1 MIEGFRLGVFSR
13 GTTLWDGLDFAFGDA
28 AAWFVAGPPS
38 SGKTLLLSI
47 LRGERRPDAG
57 DVLVSG
63 ESLYRGNAA
72 LARAWRASCGHVPE
86 QTIADARLTVGD
98 LFRRSALAGGGVRE
112 SERKDRT
119 DRLLEMV
126 GLPGAL
132 GWRIAELSISERVRA
147 CLAAE
152 LLRGPKVL
160 FCDGV
165 VAGAGIPCREMLW
178 GLFRALAR
186 EGNTVVLAERTIPE
200 RWALAAGDAE
210 PVGPFRVYRLPVPGG
225 ERRRKENPVER
236 TAFPLVDRLASFPG
250 LPSSGRRSGGS
261 SFSASS
267 ASRSFPCSCREGR
280 AVSLPTGTPSPRC
293 CARRSLPPRRR
304 DWRERSPP
312 FPPCAPRRTGTR
324 RRRGRSS
331 CGRTRVWIRCA
342 APAGTRCRGTSRSGS
357 VPTG

>member
-1 MIEGFRLGVFSR
+1 MIEGFRLGVYSR

-28 AAWFVAGPPS
+28 SAWLVAGPPS

-72 LARAWRASCGHVPE
+72 LARDWRASCGHVPE
-86 QTIADARLTVGD
+86 QTVGDARLTVED
-98 LFRRSALAGGGVRE
+98 LFRRSALAGGSVRE
-112 SERKDRT
+112 RERKDRAE
-119 DRLLEMV
+119 RLLGMV
-126 GLPGAL
+126 GLPGAS

-152 LLRGPKVL
+152 LLRGPKIL

-200 RWALAAGDAE
+200 RWALASGDAE
-210 PVGPFRVYRLPVPGG
+210 PVGPFRVYRLPVPGAEAKG
-225 ERRRKENPVER
+225 E
-236 TAFPLVDRLASFPG
+236 
-250 LPSSGRRSGGS
+250 SG
-261 SFSASS
+261 
-267 ASRSFPCSCREGR
+267 
-280 AVSLPTGTPSPRC
+280 
-293 CARRSLPPRRR
+293 
-304 DWRERSPP
+304 
-312 FPPCAPRRTGTR
+312 
-324 RRRGRSS
+324 
-331 CGRTRVWIRCA
+331 
-342 APAGTRCRGTSRSGS
+342 
-357 VPTG
+357 

>member
-13 GTTLWDGLDFAFGDA
+13 GATLWDGLDFAFGDA
-28 AAWFVAGPPS
+28 AAWFVTGPPS

-57 DVLVSG
+57 DVVVSG

-86 QTIADARLTVGD
+86 QAIADARLTVGD

-126 GLPGAL
+126 GLPGAME
-132 GWRIAELSISERVRA
+132 WRIAELSISERVRA

-160 FCDGV
+160 FCDGL
-165 VAGAGIPCREMLW
+165 VAGAGVPFWERLW

-186 EGNTVVLAERTIPE
+186 EGNTVVLAERRIPE
-200 RWALAAGDAE
+200 RWALAAADPE
-210 PVGPFRVYRLPVPGG
+210 PVGPFRVYRLPAP
-225 ERRRKENPVER
+225 E
-236 TAFPLVDRLASFPG
+236 
-250 LPSSGRRSGGS
+250 
-261 SFSASS
+261 
-267 ASRSFPCSCREGR
+267 EG
-280 AVSLPTGTPSPRC
+280 V
-293 CARRSLPPRRR
+293 
-304 DWRERSPP
+304 
-312 FPPCAPRRTGTR
+312 
-324 RRRGRSS
+324 
-331 CGRTRVWIRCA
+331 
-342 APAGTRCRGTSRSGS
+342 
-357 VPTG
+357 

>member
-57 DVLVSG
+57 DVVVSG

-72 LARAWRASCGHVPE
+72 IGRAWRASCGHVPG
-86 QTIADARLTVGD
+86 QAISDARLTVGD
-98 LFRRSALAGGGVRE
+98 LFRRSALACGGVRE
-112 SERKDRT
+112 SERLART

-132 GWRIAELSISERVRA
+132 GWRIPEMSISERVRA
-147 CLAAE
+147 SLAAE

-165 VAGAGIPCREMLW
+165 VADAGILYRERLW

-200 RWALAAGDAE
+200 RWALAAGDPE
-210 PVGPFRVYRLPVPGG
+210 PIGPFRVYRLPVPGG
-225 ERRRKENPVER
+225 KGE
-236 TAFPLVDRLASFPG
+236 
-250 LPSSGRRSGGS
+250 
-261 SFSASS
+261 
-267 ASRSFPCSCREGR
+267 
-280 AVSLPTGTPSPRC
+280 TG
-293 CARRSLPPRRR
+293 
-304 DWRERSPP
+304 
-312 FPPCAPRRTGTR
+312 
-324 RRRGRSS
+324 
-331 CGRTRVWIRCA
+331 
-342 APAGTRCRGTSRSGS
+342 
-357 VPTG
+357 

>member
-13 GTTLWDGLDFAFGDA
+13 GATLWDGLDVSFGDA
-28 AAWFVAGPPS
+28 AAWFLAGPPS

-57 DVLVSG
+57 DVVVSG

-86 QTIADARLTVGD
+86 PPIADGRLTVGD
-98 LFRRSALAGGGVRE
+98 LFRRSALAGGGLRE

-119 DRLLEMV
+119 DRLLDMV

-132 GWRIAELSISERVRA
+132 EWRIAELSISERVRA
-147 CLAAE
+147 SLAAE

-186 EGNTVVLAERTIPE
+186 EGNTVILAERRIPE
-200 RWALAAGDAE
+200 RWALAAGNPE
-210 PVGPFRVYRLPVPGG
+210 PVGPFRVYRLPDP
-225 ERRRKENPVER
+225 
-236 TAFPLVDRLASFPG
+236 
-250 LPSSGRRSGGS
+250 
-261 SFSASS
+261 
-267 ASRSFPCSCREGR
+267 
-280 AVSLPTGTPSPRC
+280 
-293 CARRSLPPRRR
+293 
-304 DWRERSPP
+304 
-312 FPPCAPRRTGTR
+312 
-324 RRRGRSS
+324 
-331 CGRTRVWIRCA
+331 A
-342 APAGTRCRGTSRSGS
+342 AE
-357 VPTG
+357 V

>member
-57 DVLVSG
+57 DVVVSG

-86 QTIADARLTVGD
+86 QTVADARLTVAD
-98 LFRRSALAGGGVRE
+98 LFLRSSLAGGGVRE
-112 SERKDRT
+112 NERKDRAE
-119 DRLLEMV
+119 RLLEMV
-126 GLPGAL
+126 GLTGAM
-132 GWRIAELSISERVRA
+132 GWRIAELSVSERVRA
-147 CLAAE
+147 SLAAE

-186 EGNTVVLAERTIPE
+186 EGNTIVLAERTIPD

-210 PVGPFRVYRLPVPGG
+210 PVGPFRVFRLPVPGAKG
-225 ERRRKENPVER
+225 G
-236 TAFPLVDRLASFPG
+236 PG
-250 LPSSGRRSGGS
+250 
-261 SFSASS
+261 
-267 ASRSFPCSCREGR
+267 
-280 AVSLPTGTPSPRC
+280 
-293 CARRSLPPRRR
+293 
-304 DWRERSPP
+304 
-312 FPPCAPRRTGTR
+312 
-324 RRRGRSS
+324 
-331 CGRTRVWIRCA
+331 
-342 APAGTRCRGTSRSGS
+342 
-357 VPTG
+357 

>member
-13 GTTLWDGLDFAFGDA
+13 GATLWDGLDFAFGDA
-28 AAWFVAGPPS
+28 AAWYVAGPPS

-57 DVLVSG
+57 DVVVSG
-63 ESLYRGNAA
+63 ESLYRGDPA

-86 QTIADARLTVGD
+86 QAAADARLTVRD
-98 LFRRSALAGGGVRE
+98 LFRRSALAGGGMRE
-112 SERKDRT
+112 GDRRERT

-132 GWRIAELSISERVRA
+132 GWGLAEMSISERARA
-147 CLAAE
+147 HLAAE

-200 RWALAAGDAE
+200 RWAAAAGDAE
-210 PVGPFRVYRLPVPGG
+210 PVGPFRVYRLPVAGAGG
-225 ERRRKENPVER
+225 KGE
-236 TAFPLVDRLASFPG
+236 
-250 LPSSGRRSGGS
+250 SG
-261 SFSASS
+261 
-267 ASRSFPCSCREGR
+267 
-280 AVSLPTGTPSPRC
+280 
-293 CARRSLPPRRR
+293 
-304 DWRERSPP
+304 
-312 FPPCAPRRTGTR
+312 
-324 RRRGRSS
+324 
-331 CGRTRVWIRCA
+331 
-342 APAGTRCRGTSRSGS
+342 
-357 VPTG
+357 